1 MVNINP
7 QSQLGFSNQSS
18 PTWPAGKPKPQGPEF
33 PAPDSDA
40 SKISRPDQSGGAQS
54 AGAAQSASAAEGA
67 SQAAGIPQQKTW
79 PVSVKDLNQLMV
91 QQNVPNTPLNKS
103 LAMFMLQ
110 HGVELSAE
118 NFEKLHKLTK
128 GRTDK
133 SALESAVLS
142 LAKGLGDA
150 EKSVDFLYPF
160 LSSQGKTAETISQF
174 MQAMSKFQGDLNQT
188 IGLNPSVIGGL
199 ASILS
204 ELDDEF
210 KKLLKRAQG
219 DKLDLAAFRRGG
231 LTKDLYSLHQLM
243 GGLEGKLAQKMDDKT
258 KLMLARFKKDISGLL
273 GNFSS
278 QAILS
283 KSSEKQSIKVLEE
296 FAYWQIPNILGED
309 PANANVDILI
319 KKDPLKKGTE
329 INPSK
334 TKIVVRLDTPDLGEV
349 SVNMVIMDR
358 KIWYTFFAEKESTS
372 KLINSFQKELK
383 DMTEAIGKDAAGFQV
398 QRKKHD
404 VKNQLLQRLNLDEY
418 TRVHMQV

>member
-7 QSQLGFSNQSS
+7 QSQLGFSNQSNAS
-18 PTWPAGKPKPQGPEF
+18 WPVGKPKPQGPEF
-33 PAPDSDA
+33 PAPDSA
-40 SKISRPDQSGGAQS
+40 SSSVRGPDQSPGAQ
-54 AGAAQSASAAEGA
+54 AANASQSASAAEGA

-79 PVSVKDLNQLMV
+79 PVSIKDLNQLMV

-110 HGVELSAE
+110 HAVELSSE
-118 NFEKLHKLTK
+118 NFEKLHKLTR

-133 SALESAVLS
+133 NALESAVLS
-142 LAKGLGDA
+142 LARGLGDA

-160 LSSQGKTAETISQF
+160 LSNQGKTAETINKFSQSI
-174 MQAMSKFQGDLNQT
+174 ARFQNELSQT
-188 IGLNPSVIGGL
+188 LGMNPSIMGGL
-199 ASILS
+199 ASILG
-204 ELDDEF
+204 ELDEEF
-210 KKLLKRAQG
+210 KKLLKRAKG
-219 DKLDLAAFRRGG
+219 DKLDLAEFRRGG
-231 LTKDLYSLHQLM
+231 LTKDLYSLHQLL
-243 GGLEGKLAQKMDDKT
+243 GGLEGKLAGKIDENTRMI
-258 KLMLARFKKDISGLL
+258 LARFKKDINGLL

-309 PANANVDILI
+309 PSSANVDILI
-319 KKDPLKKGTE
+319 KKDPLKRGAD

-334 TKIVVRLDTPDLGEV
+334 TKIVIRLDTPDLGEV
-349 SVNMVIMDR
+349 SINMVVMDK

-372 KLINSFQKELK
+372 KLINSFQKELR
-383 DMTEAIGKDAAGFQV
+383 DMTETIGKEAAGFQV

-404 VKNQLLQRLNLDEY
+404 VKNQLLQRLNLDDY